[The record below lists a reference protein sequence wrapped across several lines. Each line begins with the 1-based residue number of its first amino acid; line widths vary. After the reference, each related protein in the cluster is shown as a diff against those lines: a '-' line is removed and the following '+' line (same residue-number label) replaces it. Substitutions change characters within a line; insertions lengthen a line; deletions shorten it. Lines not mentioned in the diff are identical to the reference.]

1 MVEKVK
7 SGLKRFWEDGKRAV
21 FFLGKAD
28 GKIIDHWKF
37 RRQLIFGGYRL
48 AVAMIVFGA
57 LTFWFD
63 TGVSNTLVVSG
74 TSLISIILTAYV
86 AGATYEDGRVNKR
99 KDIEP

>member
-1 MVEKVK
+1 MVEAMKNAI
-7 SGLKRFWEDGKRAV
+7 KRFWEDGKRAI
-21 FFLGKAD
+21 FFLGKPSTNSKD
-28 GKIIDHWKF
+28 NWKF

-63 TGVSNTLVVSG
+63 TTVSNTLVVSG

-86 AGATYEDGRVNKR
+86 AGATMEDRRKR
-99 KDIEP
+99 EP